1 MNLSFFENSDLYSAT
16 IKFFDQL
23 DLKLKSLTRYPIS
36 EKDLLGNFYKDNKT
50 FNKINKT
57 YFVGFINENIFN
69 HKGEIFNSNQEIFDT
84 QVQHYE
90 GILFYSLKLKEYPTR
105 SEISEITRAFNRVN
119 EKGPTVLVFA
129 YENDGDPLIS
139 ISISERFKYL
149 QNWKQ
154 GEKVGKTTIIRDINI
169 KHPHAGHIRILN
181 DLKLTP
187 DIKTFNQLHQ
197 HWLKVFDVSILNKKF
212 YQELSNWYFWALKNV
227 RFPND
232 AEAEPNGRNIALIRL
247 ITRLIFIWFM
257 KQKGI
262 IRKELFDKDFLENIL
277 VNLSP
282 YESTFYKAILQNL
295 FFATLNTPIE
305 QRKFRKEEKYKG
317 YINQDYMN
325 HTFFRYHKLF
335 KNPDT
340 MKELFNDIPFLN
352 GGLFECLDK
361 AKNDDSNDTGKE
373 IRIDGFSDNPNK
385 QPNVPNYLFFSDEK
399 EVDLND
405 DYGTKNKRYK
415 TRGLIDIFNSYY
427 FTIDENTPIDE
438 EIALDPELLGRVFEN
453 LLASYNP
460 ETATTARKATGSY
473 YTPREIV
480 DYMVKESI
488 KEYFKTQIK
497 DIDEEKLESLI
508 QYDDNPNPFDED
520 TTNKLINA
528 IYNLKLIDPAVGSGA
543 FPMGALHTLVHI
555 LHKLDPHNEKWKA
568 EQIKAANLITDPKI
582 KQETIERIEE
592 SFNLNELD
600 YGRKLYLIQN
610 CIYGVDIQP
619 IAIQIA
625 KLRFFISL
633 LVDEKVDRTKPN
645 FGIEPLP
652 NLETK
657 FVAANTLIGLIESQ
671 LSLTTP
677 EILKLE
683 DELKKL
689 RDQYFI
695 TSSTKE
701 KEKIKNKDYELR
713 KTLAEELKKLG
724 FKLETTE
731 KIAHWDP
738 YDTNKSADWFDPE
751 WMFGVKDGFDIVIGN
766 PPYIQLQKDGG
777 ALAKLYENQNY
788 QTFARTGD
796 IYTLFYEKGIQL
808 LKNNG
813 LLCYITSNKWM
824 RAGYG
829 EKLRAFFT
837 KYNPL
842 LLIDLGPD
850 VFENATVD
858 TNILLIQKA
867 ANQNQL
873 KALTLQ
879 KTDKQS
885 IAEQVQRN
893 NVILEKLT
901 NDAWFIGS
909 SAEQRL
915 KEKIEHIG
923 KPLKEWD
930 VKIYYGIK
938 TGLNEAFII
947 TTEKRNEIL
956 ANCKDEAERQRTE
969 AIIKPI
975 LRGRDIKRYHYE
987 WAGLWVI
994 FIPWHFP
1001 LHEDTSI
1008 QGASEKAEREFQ
1020 KQYPAIYD
1028 HLLEFKEPLSKR
1040 NKEETGIRYEWY
1052 ALQRCAAT
1060 YYPEFEKEKIIN
1072 KNIGKNL
1079 SFTIDRDGKYV
1090 EASCFFITGK
1100 SLNYILGNI
1109 NSTFMKYYIYQH
1121 ADRTGAGDIA
1131 LKGVFIETFP
1141 LPPITS
1147 ENQSIVSQIEA
1158 LVDKILAAKKENSQ
1172 ADTSEWE
1179 RGIDEL
1185 VYKLYNLTEEEIGII
1200 EKKK

>member
-373 IRIDGFSDNPNK
+373 IRIDGFSDNPKK
-385 QPNVPNYLFFSDEK
+385 QPNVPNYLFFSEEK

-415 TRGLIDIFNSYY
+415 TRGLINIFNSYY

-592 SFNLNELD
+592 SFTLNELN

-633 LVDEKVDRTKPN
+633 LVDEKVDRTRPN
-645 FGIEPLP
+645 YGIEPLP

-657 FVAANTLIGLIESQ
+657 FVVANTLIGLPKSEQ
-671 LSLTTP
+671 LSIKSP
-677 EILKLE
+677 KVQELE
-683 DELKKL
+683 DELKEI
-689 RDQYFI
+689 RNQYFI
-695 TSSTKE
+695 ATSARE
-701 KEKIKNKDYELR
+701 KELLKRKDSEIR
-713 KTLAEELKKLG
+713 KALASELKNVG
-724 FKLETTE
+724 FPSDATE
-731 KIAHWDP
+731 KIISWDP
-738 YDTNKSADWFDPE
+738 YNTNKSSDWFDPE
-751 WMFGVKDGFDIVIGN
+751 WMFGVTDGFDIVIGN

-777 ALAKLYENQNY
+777 KLAKLYENQNFK
-788 QTFARTGD
+788 TFARTGD
-796 IYTLFYEKGIQL
+796 IYVLFYEKGIQL
-808 LKNNG
+808 LKSEG

-829 EKLRAFFT
+829 EKLREFFIN
-837 KYNPL
+837 YNPII
-842 LLIDLGPD
+842 LIDLGPD
-850 VFENATVD
+850 IFENATVD
-858 TNILLIQKA
+858 TNILLIKKTDNKNHLKA
-867 ANQNQL
+867 VTLLKSENLNIDAQINQNGV
-873 KALTLQ
+873 T
-879 KTDKQS
+879 
-885 IAEQVQRN
+885 
-893 NVILEKLT
+893 LEKLT
-901 NDAWFIGS
+901 RDAWFIGN

-915 KEKIEHIG
+915 KEKIERIG
-923 KPLKEWD
+923 KPLKDWD
-930 VKIYYGIK
+930 VKIFYGIK

-956 ANCKDEAERQRTE
+956 ENYKDEEERKRTE

-975 LRGRDIKRYHYE
+975 LRGRDIKRYYYE

-994 FIPWHFP
+994 VIPAGW
-1001 LHEDTSI
+1001 TKNVI
-1008 QGASEKAEREFQ
+1008 QSSLIEEKAEKEVI
-1020 KQYPAIYD
+1020 KMLPSLMN
-1028 HLLEFKEPLSKR
+1028 HLLLYKAKAQKR
-1040 NKEETGIRYEWY
+1040 DDQGDYWWELR
-1052 ALQRCAAT
+1052 QCA
-1060 YYPEFEKEKIIN
+1060 YYPEFEKEKVVYGQFQDSCEYSYCEAGVYLSSNEYMIGGNYN
-1072 KNIGKNL
+1072 K
-1079 SFTIDRDGKYV
+1079 KYFLGLLN
-1090 EASCFFITGK
+1090 SKLLGWYLNTITG
-1100 SLNYILGNI
+1100 NLGNNMRI
-1109 NSTFMKYYIYQH
+1109 GQKSNFQN
-1121 ADRTGAGDIA
+1121 
-1131 LKGVFIETFP
+1131 LP

-1147 ENQSIVSQIEA
+1147 ENQPIVSQIES
-1158 LVDKILAAKKENSQ
+1158 LVDKIITAKKENPQ
-1172 ADTSEWE
+1172 ADTSELE
-1179 RGIDEL
+1179 KEIDEL
-1185 VYKLYNLTEEEIGII
+1185 VYKLYGLTEEEIRII
-1200 EKKK
+1200 EGKK